1 MKKEL
6 TPHQKKLAR
15 NRKRRQRARDV
26 AHKVAVG
33 AHTID
38 LKFEM
43 YRGTGEALQHL
54 CKTGGFEEPE
64 EVITLLIHGAYLL
77 SQRDPSRLQELYNVT
92 CHAPAEPANDH

>member
-6 TPHQKKLAR
+6 TPYQKKLAR
-15 NRKRRQRARDV
+15 NRQRRKRARDI
-26 AHKVAVG
+26 AHKAAVG

-43 YRGTGEALQHL
+43 YRGTGEALEYL
-54 CKTGGFEEPE
+54 RKEGNFEEVE

-77 SQRDPSRLQELYNVT
+77 SQRDPSRLQELYSVT
-92 CHAPAEPANDH
+92 SHAQAEPTNDH

>member
-6 TPHQKKLAR
+6 TPYQKKLAR
-15 NRKRRQRARDV
+15 NRQRRRRARV
-26 AHKVAVG
+26 AKHKETVG
-33 AHTID
+33 AHTIN

-43 YRGTGEALQHL
+43 YRGTGEALEFL
-54 CKTGGFEEPE
+54 RKEGDFEEVE

-92 CHAPAEPANDH
+92 CHAKAESRNDH